1 MKQKIEVKLTVEFP
15 DDTMQPD
22 VNEAIVDAIKSLKGM
37 LSFIPSIRGKTSK
50 GKVVAFKVVD
60 VEK

>member
-37 LSFIPSIRGKTSK
+37 LSFIPSIRGKTVK
-50 GKVVAFKVVD
+50 GKTVAFKVVD